1 MSLDLTKPLRL
12 RSDGRSVTFICV
24 IEDEASG
31 VRLAQALPTMAVR
44 YEGQTILCKL
54 VNEEGITR
62 YRWFYP
68 SGGFITRDDRALENV
83 PPPPPPPVVVKSRR
97 EVMYHPT
104 AADPI
109 TTRRIRAGV
118 RQPIGLIEFIVTDG
132 KLTNVEIVE

>member
-12 RSDGRSVTFICV
+12 RSDGRSVTLICV
-24 IEDEASG
+24 IEDEESG
-31 VRLAQALPTMAVR
+31 VRLSQALPAMAVR
-44 YEGQTILCKL
+44 YEGQTVLCKL

-83 PPPPPPPVVVKSRR
+83 PPPPVVVKSRR

-118 RQPIGLIEFIVTDG
+118 RQPIGLIEFTVTDG